1 MARTWTLIS
10 APSAGPFVWSD
21 FEFNARKYRGDDLE
35 ALQTLGKGVPQF
47 RAIPRLPAVTRD
59 LSLVVSEAVGAGK
72 VGEVLEQAGGTLCES
87 IELLGLFRGGSLPNG
102 QKSLTFRVI
111 CRDPKARTLAE
122 EARTLTDKEVD
133 EVQARMLKAAQT
145 EFGATLRG

>member
-1 MARTWTLIS
+1 MCR
-10 APSAGPFVWSD
+10 
-21 FEFNARKYRGDDLE
+21 E
-35 ALQTLGKGVPQF
+35 VPQF

-59 LSLVVSEAVGAGK
+59 LSLVVGDAVGAGK
-72 VGEVLEQAGGTLCES
+72 VGEILEQAGGTLCES
-87 IELLGLFRGGSLPNG
+87 IELLGLFRGGSLPDC

-133 EVQARMLKAAQT
+133 EVQARMLKAAQA
-145 EFGATLRG
+145 EFGATLRA